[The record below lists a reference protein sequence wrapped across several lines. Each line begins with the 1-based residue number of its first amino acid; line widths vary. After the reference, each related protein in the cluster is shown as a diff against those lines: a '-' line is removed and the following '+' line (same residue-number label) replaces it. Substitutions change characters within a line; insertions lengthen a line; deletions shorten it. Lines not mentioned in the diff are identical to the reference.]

1 MKLGILTEFTE
12 ARVRLAGTTGFDCI
26 SVITNRASQS
36 GKLLTTKKGRDQ
48 MIETCAAHGVE
59 ICALSAYANH
69 LDPDAAVRRQAAG
82 WFKTVVKAAAEMG
95 VSVVPALAGR
105 DPSKS
110 IEENIPLFRKTWTP
124 LAQFAADHGVRVA
137 FENWV
142 GGLDISHGINL
153 AVCPKAWRLMFEAVP
168 NEAVG
173 LEFDPSHLYWQGID
187 FVPAVR
193 EFGQRIYHV
202 HLKDTEI
209 LPEKQ
214 YEVGVTG
221 GAFRFRI
228 PGWGEIDWCSFFTAL
243 VEVGYRGAMVI
254 EHEDDVFSGD
264 DYEEG
269 FRLGFR
275 YLKPLI
281 PVLS

>member
-26 SVITNRASQS
+26 SVITSPRNQS
-36 GKLLTTKKGRDQ
+36 GKLLTTKRGRQ
-48 MIETCAAHGVE
+48 KMLETCAAHGVQ
-59 ICALSAYANH
+59 ICALTAYANF
-69 LDPDAAVRRQAAG
+69 LDPNDIVRRQAAS
-82 WFKTVVKAAAEMG
+82 WFKIVVNAAAEME
-95 VSVVPALAGR
+95 VPVVPALAGR

-110 IEENIPLFRKTWTP
+110 IEENIPLFRRVWTP
-124 LAQFAADHGVRVA
+124 LAQLAAEHGVKVA

-142 GGLDISHGINL
+142 GGLDINYGINL

-168 NEAVG
+168 NEALG

-187 FVPAVR
+187 FVRAVQ
-193 EFGQRIYHV
+193 EFGPRIYHV

-209 LPEKQ
+209 LDEKQ

-228 PGWGEIDWCSFFTAL
+228 PGWGEINWRAFFTAL
-243 VEVGYRGAMVI
+243 VEVGYRGSMVI

-264 DYEEG
+264 NYEEG